1 MQQTAAIPAERRSP
15 RGKGGARQLR
25 REGRLPAIVYG
36 GGEPPL
42 AVAIDLERAR
52 REARRAGFHTRLYD
66 LELDGGAVRVL
77 PHALALH
84 PVTDDPLHIDF
95 LRVTADT
102 RVTVDVPVAFRN
114 EEESPG
120 LKRGGVLNIV
130 RRTVGVTCPAGSIPE
145 ELVFDLAGLEIGD
158 SLHISHTELGEGVV
172 PTITD
177 RDFTVASL
185 VAPSALLS
193 QADEEEKAEG
203 EEGAEAEEGAEGEAA
218 EDADAEAEDGKEK
231 PSGDG

>member
-1 MQQTAAIPAERRSP
+1 MQETATIRAEKRSP

-36 GGEPPL
+36 GGEAPL
-42 AVAIDLERAR
+42 AVAIDLDRAR

-66 LELDGGAVRVL
+66 LEMEGGAVRVL
-77 PHALALH
+77 PHALDLH

-130 RRTVGVTCPAGSIPE
+130 RRTVGVTCPAGLIPE

-158 SLHISHTELGEGVV
+158 SLHISHTELGEGVE

-177 RDFTVASL
+177 RDFTVASV

-203 EEGAEAEEGAEGEAA
+203 EEGEEGAEGETP
-218 EDADAEAEDGKEK
+218 EAEGEESGDEKEK
-231 PSGDG
+231 PSEDG